1 MTVPGGPLFVCVA
14 LGSNGGVDALGL
26 MGLSGAGFWVQ
37 VWNGTSL
44 GCRTCRTCSL
54 AADSSHTET
63 TTAETP
69 TPRLKAAF
77 VLRNQRNGPVC
88 LEGRASSPC
97 PLRTEL

>member
-54 AADSSHTET
+54 AADSSHTEVSN
-63 TTAETP
+63 
-69 TPRLKAAF
+69 K
-77 VLRNQRNGPVC
+77 VLIIVILNHTNHTIHTIHTI
-88 LEGRASSPC
+88 LHH
-97 PLRTEL
+97 